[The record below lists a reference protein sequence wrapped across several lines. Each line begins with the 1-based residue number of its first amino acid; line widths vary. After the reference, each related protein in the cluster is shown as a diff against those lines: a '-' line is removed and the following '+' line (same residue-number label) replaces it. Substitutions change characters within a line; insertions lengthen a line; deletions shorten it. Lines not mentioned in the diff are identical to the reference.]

1 MPSIAQAGAL
11 SCANFALD
19 TLNASRAEC
28 FCLLHACT
36 PGMTSIYPERY
47 RVHQRLTNSRKHQ
60 PVAVWPKSGGVALAG
75 LGNLGGKILLLSEAM
90 VQASSRLC
98 SLIFMENHE
107 VTVDLVAAERRIFF
121 NA

>member
-1 MPSIAQAGAL
+1 
-11 SCANFALD
+11 
-19 TLNASRAEC
+19 
-28 FCLLHACT
+28 
-36 PGMTSIYPERY
+36 MTWIYPEHY
-47 RVHQRLTNSRKHQ
+47 RVHQRLTNSWKHQ
-60 PVAVWPKSGGVALAG
+60 PVAVWPTSGAVALAG

-98 SLIFMENHE
+98 LLIFIENHE